1 MSPEVFAAMF
11 ALAAVAAM
19 VGGYVYTHAPAPVT
33 AVDLLMASGAPREGG
48 GWRPALERTAIAR
61 ALEVDLRRG
70 GMTMRSSTL
79 ILISLG
85 LLIVLWLLLN
95 PIVAIVAAI
104 VPYVLVKR
112 RAGRHAKEFET
123 QLPAVLDLMA
133 NALRAGQSEAQAFQL
148 ISEQTK
154 GAAGEEFKRM
164 HQALGLGATVE
175 GVTGTLLERLPGG
188 DLELVVDAIQLAH
201 RVGGNLAE
209 MLGGI
214 ATTIRNRSR
223 LEGEVKA
230 LTAQGRM
237 STYLVT
243 ALAPVGLLLISF
255 INPAWGNTLFNT
267 LLGRIVLVTVGVLE
281 LIGYLT
287 ASRAAAVEV

>member
-1 MSPEVFAAMF
+1 MPELVAVLCAV
-11 ALAAVAAM
+11 ATVAAVT
-19 VGGYVYTHAPAPVT
+19 GGYAYLRAPVPVT

-48 GWRPALERTAIAR
+48 GWRPMIERSVIGR
-61 ALEVDLRRG
+61 ALDADLRRA
-70 GMTMRSSTL
+70 GMTMRASTL
-79 ILISLG
+79 VLLVLG
-85 LLIVLWLLLN
+85 LLVILWLVVN
-95 PIVAIVAAI
+95 PVAGIVAAL
-104 VPYVLVKR
+104 VPYVLVRR
-112 RAGRHAKEFET
+112 RAGRHAREFAQ

-133 NALRAGQSEAQAFQL
+133 NALRAGQSEAQSFQL
-148 ISEQTK
+148 ISEQMK

-175 GVTGTLLERLPGG
+175 GVTQALLERLSSP

-223 LEGEVKA
+223 LEGEVRA

-243 ALAPVGLLLISF
+243 ALAPVGLLLIAF

-267 LLGRIVLVTVGVLE
+267 LPGRAVLITAAVLE
-281 LIGYLT
+281 VIGYIA
-287 ASRAAAVEV
+287 ASRASAVEV